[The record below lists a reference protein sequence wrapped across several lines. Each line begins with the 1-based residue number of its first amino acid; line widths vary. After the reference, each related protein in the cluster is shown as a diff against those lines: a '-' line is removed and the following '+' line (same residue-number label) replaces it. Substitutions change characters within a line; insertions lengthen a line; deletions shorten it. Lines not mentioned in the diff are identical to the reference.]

1 MTIIIWILLI
11 TIIILGIKYGNHIKL
26 INNAKVEND
35 KLNKDIKK
43 IKIEN
48 LFFNKDIEKLQEE
61 IKVCDEK
68 IRLYDEEIKNY
79 EEEIKKLKG
88 ELQKIEDYDNK
99 IKQKKTILNGLLKEE
114 EELRKSIEELTK
126 EENVYDFGLYDFHYD
141 FASSETYKI
150 RLTSIKD
157 KQKELIKNNN
167 VLNMP
172 NMNFGKDTIKL
183 YNDISKML
191 IRLFNSECDNLF
203 NKVKF
208 NNILSIEEK
217 LLKLKDT
224 INKFGDRVAVSLNT
238 QYYQLKLEEL
248 RLVYEYQEKLAQE
261 KEEQRLIKE
270 QIREEEKAR
279 REAELAEKEAEAEA
293 KRYSELLER
302 AKQEI
307 SAASDSQLPELQS
320 KIELLEKQLEEA
332 NALKE
337 RAISLAQQTKT
348 GHVYII
354 SNIGSFGEDIY
365 KIGMTRRMDP
375 MDRVKELGDASVPFE
390 FDVHAMIPTND
401 APALENKLHNQF
413 NNRRINMVNERKEF
427 FKVSLTEIENAVK
440 EFGLEIEFTKIA
452 EAKQYRETLVL
463 LKKLG
468 INTYNN

>member
-11 TIIILGIKYGNHIKL
+11 TIIILSISYSNHIKL
-26 INNAKVEND
+26 INKAKVEND
-35 KLNKDIKK
+35 KLNKIIK
-43 IKIEN
+43 E
-48 LFFNKDIEKLQEE
+48 FTD
-61 IKVCDEK
+61 
-68 IRLYDEEIKNY
+68 
-79 EEEIKKLKG
+79 
-88 ELQKIEDYDNK
+88 
-99 IKQKKTILNGLLKEE
+99 KQ
-114 EELRKSIEELTK
+114 KSIEELTK
-126 EENVYDFGLYDFHYD
+126 EEGILLQSIEKLRGEENVYDFGLYEFHYD

-157 KQKELIKNNN
+157 KQKDLIKNNN

-172 NMNFGKDTIKL
+172 SMNFGKDTIKL

-208 NNILSIEEK
+208 NNILLIEEK
-217 LLKLKDT
+217 LLKLKET
-224 INKFGDRVAVSLNT
+224 IDKFGDRIGVTLNLE
-238 QYYQLKLEEL
+238 YYKLKLEEL

-302 AKQEI
+302 AKKEI
-307 SAASDSQLPELQS
+307 VEASDSQLPELQS

-401 APALENKLHNQF
+401 APALENRLHQVF
-413 NNRRINMVNERKEF
+413 HNRRINMVNERKEF
-427 FKVSLTEIENAVK
+427 FKVTLSEIETVVK

-452 EAKQYRETLVL
+452 EAKQYRETLAL
-463 LKKLG
+463 IRKLVG
-468 INTYNN
+468 